1 MLIVDDTIILII
13 CVIIHQ
19 VAINQ
24 HQVAI
29 NQHMG
34 YIFMQMCV
42 HIWLHVWLD
51 IRMYSTRVTMH
62 LRFIANARHIYVYML
77 YTYIRN

>member
-1 MLIVDDTIILII
+1 MLIVDNTIILTI

-34 YIFMQMCV
+34 YIFMQMYV
-42 HIWLHVWLD
+42 HIWLHVLLD
-51 IRMYSTRVTMH
+51 IRMYNTRVTMH